1 MNEPAKPEIATE
13 RTRLSIPFDDNQR
26 AIRAAGKLKTGE
38 NALEFDKEEKVW
50 YARAGANLTRLKEWI
65 YDPAS
70 AASAQPS
77 LDPRDEFAN
86 FLESKGAILDGLPVM
101 DGKKHYV
108 DIEGHDTG
116 SRKGVYAGF
125 LDGRPAGWFR
135 NYKGDQELERWT
147 ATGDAPADPV
157 ALAQMRAESAA
168 KREERQKAATEGF
181 NTRASELM
189 EEFRSLP
196 AATGQEQYLLSKG
209 VGADGGIKSDSHGN
223 VVIPLINADG
233 EFRTLERIWPD
244 GNKVLATG
252 GQAWGSFYVVGGQ
265 LRDGDDIYY
274 AEGYSTAKSVS
285 EATGKAVV
293 MTVNAGN
300 MVEVAGHLHERFP
313 GSTHYFMADNDVY
326 KEVNAGLNKAT
337 EAAELT
343 NGHVIVPAF
352 SQPRE
357 GLTDFNDLHSTE
369 GLAAV
374 KGQIESAI
382 QQLNKVESMP
392 SIQPDTLNSVP
403 AESAT
408 ATEINQ
414 VAETEQAPTAA
425 AASQTTEQG
434 QAPAETPVPD
444 VTPTTAEPAALT
456 GGQPAAQPAS
466 ESPADTASA
475 APAQTSPGNGS
486 ESPGVALNEQSN
498 PAGVVSEQTPQVA
511 IQSVSEQP
519 PAPDYADYYSHY
531 AAEEDDRGEPYPDAS
546 LPPAALQAA
555 DSVMPGE
562 RSVAEHATAESETA
576 KPARV
581 VAEENAGAETVNLK
595 KAKASDAA
603 EPNGFTWSAD
613 DNVTTPPKERIDL
626 DALMQRITYRAEKDH
641 VAYMLEGKDAFYDYG
656 NQLRMANT
664 DAGNDDAM
672 VLAALQ
678 TAMAQHKRG
687 IEITGSAEFKE
698 RVLVLMADYKMDAK
712 LSDPQQRARYQELQ
726 KQQTETDSTPAARTT
741 AATGATSARQGE
753 DAQNTPAAS
762 SVSQNGMNIASEN
775 SPLRPKDEATADSGW
790 LSGVIVAHG
799 RDNYEHDKSN
809 AMNYFVKV
817 QNERG
822 EKTVWGKDLERAI
835 HDAGVDT
842 GRLVNLRTVGDK
854 DVQVNVPVRDEN
866 DKVIRWEKA
875 DVKRMEWEVKAAY
888 PQKTQANPEALKPS
902 DLVAYDAVTFNQVR
916 DKIQAMKID
925 LSHERLPKQDVYWFQ
940 PNGKPAPADM
950 QKPKDY
956 TIAENSK
963 QLGTPLLASPAGKNS
978 SPEYILFE
986 SKKGFMQGVIRDQE
1000 TGQYHSV
1007 IGKINTKYKDGER
1020 KDYMTL
1026 SAVNA
1031 NSANGMVWHGY
1042 GNANGK
1048 GNGIVYQNVM
1058 NKENTQHHLQPV
1070 SDDVKNKSEMK
1081 RILNVGNAAKQ
1092 TDDERGTQQHAPS
1105 TKSAPKP

>member
-1 MNEPAKPEIATE
+1 MKEPAKPEIATE

-26 AIRAAGKLKTGE
+26 AIRAAGKLKSGE
-38 NALEFDKEEKVW
+38 NALDFDKDEKVW

-65 YDPAS
+65 YDPAR
-70 AASAQPS
+70 APAAQPA
-77 LDPRDEFAN
+77 LDPRDEFAS

-147 ATGDAPADPV
+147 ATGNASADPV

-168 KREERQKAATEGF
+168 RREERQKVATEGF

-196 AATGQEQYLLSKG
+196 AATGQEQYLLNKG
-209 VGADGGIKSDSHGN
+209 VGADSGIRSDSHGN

-265 LRDGDDIYY
+265 LSDGDDIFY

-285 EATGKAVV
+285 EATGKPVV

-300 MVEVAGHLHERFP
+300 MVEVAGHLQERFP

-382 QQLNKVESMP
+382 HQLNKVESMP
-392 SIQPDTLNSVP
+392 STQPDTTSSVTAEAEQPVP
-403 AESAT
+403 AET
-408 ATEINQ
+408 AG
-414 VAETEQAPTAA
+414 A
-425 AASQTTEQG
+425 TTETLNAATRLAESG
-434 QAPAETPVPD
+434 QAPAATPVPD
-444 VTPTTAEPAALT
+444 VTPTITEPAEST
-456 GGQPAAQPAS
+456 GGQPATQPAS
-466 ESPADTASA
+466 ESQADSASA
-475 APAQTSPGNGS
+475 ALAQTSPGNGS
-486 ESPGVALNEQSN
+486 ESPAVALNEQSLTSDDIS
-498 PAGVVSEQTPQVA
+498 GQTPEIS
-511 IQSVSEQP
+511 IQAAPEQP
-519 PAPDYADYYSHY
+519 PAPDYSDYYSHY
-531 AAEEDDRGEPYPDAS
+531 AAEEDDQGEPYPDAN
-546 LPPAALQAA
+546 LPPVAQQAA
-555 DSVMPGE
+555 NPAMPME
-562 RSVAEHATAESETA
+562 RSLAAQDTAESEAA

-581 VAEENAGAETVNLK
+581 VTEDAAGAETVSIK
-595 KAKASDAA
+595 KARAKDAA
-603 EPNGFTWSAD
+603 EPNGFTWAAD

-698 RVLVLMADYKMDAK
+698 RVLGLMADYKMDAK

-726 KQQTETDSTPAARTT
+726 KQQAAADNTPAAK
-741 AATGATSARQGE
+741 AATATVSARQGE
-753 DAQNTPAAS
+753 DQQSAPAAS
-762 SVSQNGMNIASEN
+762 AVSQNGLNVASEN
-775 SPLRPKDEATADSGW
+775 SPLRPKDEAAADSGW

-940 PNGKPAPADM
+940 PNGKPAPAEM

-986 SKKGFMQGVIRDQE
+986 SKKGFMQGVVRDQE

-1058 NKENTQHHLQPV
+1058 NKENAQHHLQPV

-1092 TDDERGTQQHAPS
+1092 TDEERGTQHHAPS